1 MAVLRPRTF
10 MDIAIGEQPPSRVV
24 FELFADRVPKTVEK

>member
-1 MAVLRPRTF
+1 MATRPRTF
-10 MDIAIGEQPPSRVV
+10 MDIAVGDSPPVRVV